1 LRYDGITKNK
11 QVTIFSM
18 FLDQDSATLPASLF
32 IQRTTKFWF
41 TSLGLLALLTVGGFL
56 WLEFNLNTYRND
68 AALINRSGLQR
79 MYSQQIALYSLQM
92 FSMEGE
98 VRETAREQ
106 LATAIARMYE
116 EHLYSTQSANLSEEQ
131 LNLYFAQPDQLDS
144 KVQAYLAAAERLTKL
159 PDNELRL
166 NNADLQFILEQSP
179 VLLDGLDQN
188 VVFYQQANDGHFYSL
203 RLTNLFQTILVLLT
217 IGIQAWFVIRPTI
230 QRLRDKT
237 DKLVNEINAHQKAE
251 NDLVENQRFI
261 EHITKT
267 IPDIVY
273 VFDLNER
280 RNIYANREITQ
291 ALGYTVEEIQ
301 TMGDQLFPAL
311 IHPDDLKRVIDFEAQ
326 LASLENGGI
335 AEIEYRMRR
344 RNGEWCWLH
353 SRETIFQRDH
363 NGIPSQKLGVASDIT
378 ASKQFQESMGES
390 EERFRVMAEVSP
402 FGIFMTNSE
411 GDCVYTNPAYQKM
424 SGLSAEAAL
433 GKGWGT
439 AVHPDDRERVFNDW
453 YEATRNQQP
462 FETIMRYVHQDGT
475 VVWGDVKA
483 VPLQYHETTGYL
495 GTVED
500 ITERKKF
507 EEALRQSEAEY
518 RSVVNSVREVIFQA
532 DEYGQWTFLNPAW
545 TEITG
550 YKVEESLGEN
560 FLRFVHP
567 DDLSDCLDLFVPL
580 IEGQQED
587 CRQEIRFLTQDGTL
601 RWFDFQARLVFSENH
616 HKIAIAG
623 TLTDISESKLMQ
635 AKLSQERNLLRTL
648 IDTLPD
654 YIFAKDLDGRFL
666 ISNQAHAQAVRVD
679 NPDDMIGKTAY
690 DYWEPELAA
699 KYDADDRAVMTSG
712 LPLLNQERVS
722 VNATS
727 EKIWVSTSKVP
738 LRDSAGNIVGVIG
751 LSRDITDR
759 KKAEERERQL
769 AVEREHS
776 QLLTDFIT
784 NTSHDLKTPLTI
796 ISSGAYVLFKSAKP
810 EQRENKLQEI
820 NDQVNR
826 ISSLIDQLHRM
837 AKLDSID
844 NFDMQTVD
852 FGEIAHSLNET
863 FEKRAHEK
871 GIEFVWAC
879 TLDFPL
885 IRGDRLQLQQA
896 LSYVYDNAL
905 MYTQAGGHI
914 EVTGDWDEQQFY
926 ITVRDTGVGIS
937 PEDLPYIF
945 DRFYKANKARTP
957 DSSGV
962 GLGLTMAKR
971 IIEIHG
977 GTIAVES
984 LPGQGT
990 SVKIWLPVAG
1000 TTVETR

>member
-1 LRYDGITKNK
+1 
-11 QVTIFSM
+11 
-18 FLDQDSATLPASLF
+18 
-32 IQRTTKFWF
+32 
-41 TSLGLLALLTVGGFL
+41 
-56 WLEFNLNTYRND
+56 
-68 AALINRSGLQR
+68 
-79 MYSQQIALYSLQM
+79 
-92 FSMEGE
+92 
-98 VRETAREQ
+98 
-106 LATAIARMYE
+106 
-116 EHLYSTQSANLSEEQ
+116 
-131 LNLYFAQPDQLDS
+131 
-144 KVQAYLAAAERLTKL
+144 
-159 PDNELRL
+159 
-166 NNADLQFILEQSP
+166 
-179 VLLDGLDQN
+179 
-188 VVFYQQANDGHFYSL
+188 
-203 RLTNLFQTILVLLT
+203 
-217 IGIQAWFVIRPTI
+217 
-230 QRLRDKT
+230 
-237 DKLVNEINAHQKAE
+237 
-251 NDLVENQRFI
+251 
-261 EHITKT
+261 
-267 IPDIVY
+267 
-273 VFDLNER
+273 
-280 RNIYANREITQ
+280 
-291 ALGYTVEEIQ
+291 
-301 TMGDQLFPAL
+301 
-311 IHPDDLKRVIDFEAQ
+311 
-326 LASLENGGI
+326 
-335 AEIEYRMRR
+335 
-344 RNGEWCWLH
+344 
-353 SRETIFQRDH
+353 
-363 NGIPSQKLGVASDIT
+363 
-378 ASKQFQESMGES
+378 
-390 EERFRVMAEVSP
+390 
-402 FGIFMTNSE
+402 
-411 GDCVYTNPAYQKM
+411 
-424 SGLSAEAAL
+424 
-433 GKGWGT
+433 
-439 AVHPDDRERVFNDW
+439 
-453 YEATRNQQP
+453 
-462 FETIMRYVHQDGT
+462 
-475 VVWGDVKA
+475 
-483 VPLQYHETTGYL
+483 
-495 GTVED
+495 
-500 ITERKKF
+500 
-507 EEALRQSEAEY
+507 
-518 RSVVNSVREVIFQA
+518 
-532 DEYGQWTFLNPAW
+532 
-545 TEITG
+545 
-550 YKVEESLGEN
+550 
-560 FLRFVHP
+560 
-567 DDLSDCLDLFVPL
+567 
-580 IEGQQED
+580 
-587 CRQEIRFLTQDGTL
+587 
-601 RWFDFQARLVFSENH
+601 
-616 HKIAIAG
+616 
-623 TLTDISESKLMQ
+623 
-635 AKLSQERNLLRTL
+635 
-648 IDTLPD
+648 LPD